1 MLTHMH
7 IHIIC
12 FLVSM
17 TATSFA
23 VKAQPI
29 AGCTD
34 KAANNYEA
42 SAVINNGSCTYD
54 AVTLVP
60 IIKFNQ
66 TAALSENSGMIFWNN
81 LLWQH
86 NDGGDA
92 AAIYAIDTGSNRI
105 LRTITLAGATN
116 IDWEDITQDET
127 HIYVGDFGNNATGSR
142 TDLKIYK
149 LDKSAIA
156 ASSGDTILTPEV
168 IAFSYADQP
177 ASDLA
182 IGANKTDFDCEAMIA
197 YHKGLFLFTK
207 QWTGNQTALYEIP
220 KTAGNH
226 TATRS
231 GILNVNGMITGADV
245 FPATGTIALTGY
257 NASLTRFIYLLY
269 DFKGNEFF
277 GGNKRK
283 ISLGGAL
290 QQTESIA
297 FINEHHAFIGTE
309 AALFPQR
316 LETINLAGLIAGQP
330 PPPTKES
337 DPKPGGR

>member
-1 MLTHMH
+1 MH
-7 IHIIC
+7 IRIIC
-12 FLVSM
+12 FWVSM
-17 TATSFA
+17 TATSLA

-34 KAANNYEA
+34 NAANNYNA
-42 SAVINNGSCTYD
+42 SAIINNGSCTYD

-60 IIKFNQ
+60 ILKFNQ

-92 AAIYAIDTGSNRI
+92 AAIYAMDTISNRI
-105 LRTITLAGATN
+105 LRTITLNGVTN
-116 IDWEDITQDET
+116 IDWEDMTQDET
-127 HIYVGDFGNNATGSR
+127 HIYIGDFGNNANGSR

-149 LDKSAIA
+149 LEKSAIT
-156 ASSGDTILTPEV
+156 ASSGDTILTPEI
-168 IAFSYADQP
+168 IAFSYPDQTNTG
-177 ASDLA
+177 LA

-197 YHKGLFLFTK
+197 YDNGLFLFTK

-226 TATRS
+226 AATRS
-231 GILNVNGMITGADV
+231 GTLNVNGMITGADV
-245 FPATGTIALTGY
+245 FPATRTIVLTGY

-269 DFKGNEFF
+269 DFNGTEFF

-283 ISLGGAL
+283 VTLGGAL

-297 FINEHHAFIGTE
+297 FVNEHHAFIGTE

-316 LETINLAGLIAGQP
+316 LETINLAGLIPGKPLTP
-330 PPPTKES
+330 PPVKQN
-337 DPKPGGR
+337 DPQPGGG